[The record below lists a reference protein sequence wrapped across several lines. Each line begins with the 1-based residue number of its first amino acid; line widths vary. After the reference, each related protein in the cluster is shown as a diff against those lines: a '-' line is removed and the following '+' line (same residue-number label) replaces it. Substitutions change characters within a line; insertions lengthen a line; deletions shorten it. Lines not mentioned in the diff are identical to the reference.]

1 MLYLPSEAKKSKLIP
16 NDKLKYWQ
24 SYPDLNTFLKI
35 RCNQDQKLSQSILC
49 ELPREYTQKY
59 YLERQLD
66 TALPTTSLNASASE
80 DQQQSANPMIPV
92 AALADMEESKE
103 EQNAADAESA
113 AVSNPSSPRGVI
125 ARLKD
130 LFSNKDKVQK
140 PNPAAEET

>member
-1 MLYLPSEAKKSKLIP
+1 MSTFDTLPMPRYIKEFTMLYLPSEAKKSKLIP

-66 TALPTTSLNASASE
+66 AALPSTSLNASASE
-80 DQQQSANPMIPV
+80 D
-92 AALADMEESKE
+92 
-103 EQNAADAESA
+103 
-113 AVSNPSSPRGVI
+113 
-125 ARLKD
+125 
-130 LFSNKDKVQK
+130 
-140 PNPAAEET
+140 